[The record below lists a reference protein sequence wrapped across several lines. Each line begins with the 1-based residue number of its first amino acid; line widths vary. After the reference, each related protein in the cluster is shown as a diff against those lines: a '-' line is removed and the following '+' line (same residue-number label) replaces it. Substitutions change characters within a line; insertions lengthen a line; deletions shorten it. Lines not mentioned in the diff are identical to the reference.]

1 MNVSNTNTEYT
12 NTTIR
17 GWVPQP
23 NGRGTFDLLVSCGV
37 TIFLCGWS
45 SICVNVPAVD
55 PGRWDIFWDK
65 WHMFC
70 LSILGPEFVFMLAL
84 GQYMRANASIKLYHD
99 KGFRDWTIK
108 HGFYADMG
116 GFVLKP
122 RGWKQFPINA
132 KQLLYLIE
140 RGHIRYPATKVSQI
154 KDRNKSDG
162 LARCVRLQHATR
174 FKLLLTAISQVC
186 HRVSDH
192 LVHS

>member
-1 MNVSNTNTEYT
+1 MNVSHTSTEST

-17 GWVPQP
+17 GWVSSP
-23 NGRGTFDLLVSCGV
+23 NGRGTADLLVSCAV

-45 SICVNVPAVD
+45 SICVNLPPSD
-55 PGRWDIFWDK
+55 HGRWDMFWDK

-84 GQYMRANASIKLYHD
+84 GQYMRADASVKLFHD

-108 HGFYADMG
+108 QGFYAEMG

-132 KQLLYLIE
+132 KQLLYLVE
-140 RGHIRYPATKVSQI
+140 RG
-154 KDRNKSDG
+154 
-162 LARCVRLQHATR
+162 LVR
-174 FKLLLTAISQVC
+174 
-186 HRVSDH
+186 
-192 LVHS
+192 